1 MTITLMTIG
10 TCSLWGRFGQ
20 QRPHRPGRTQPA
32 CRRRPP
38 RIPAGRLRPGA
49 SRLSGVGRVEGSILT
64 PYAPYPSS
72 HPSRSRPLGS
82 ESALDQALSRA
93 ATHPGARA
101 FVRDCSASH
110 WALCGR
116 SQSTGT
122 GLLRAG
128 PGPEDCLTRPL
139 LPRDGFQIPG
149 RRHPPVPGPSVGLV
163 GALGVAET
171 LGRLGRGPGPVSFQ
185 CPFTHAGS
193 PRVRRDRGPDRPPSL
208 GR

>member
-1 MTITLMTIG
+1 MTITVMTSG

-49 SRLSGVGRVEGSILT
+49 SRRSGVGRIEGSILT

-72 HPSRSRPLGS
+72 HPSRGRPFGS
-82 ESALDQALSRA
+82 ESALGRALSRA

-128 PGPEDCLTRPL
+128 PGPRG
-139 LPRDGFQIPG
+139 LPYPAASAPG
-149 RRHPPVPGPSVGLV
+149 RVPNPGEAAPSGPRSLC
-163 GALGVAET
+163 GV
-171 LGRLGRGPGPVSFQ
+171 GRGPRGGRDTGSSGPGAWPRVLPVPLHPRRQ
-185 CPFTHAGS
+185 PAGQAGS
-193 PRVRRDRGPDRPPSL
+193 GA
-208 GR
+208 